1 MVHIPTAHRHKLQT
15 KAEECWFIGYCKT
28 TKAWMFWNDKTRKS
42 IVSRDAEFFEK
53 EIYCGNTDEQQSS
66 TTLEFAEPIEI
77 ETTILVIF

>member
-1 MVHIPTAHRHKLQT
+1 
-15 KAEECWFIGYCKT
+15 
-28 TKAWMFWNDKTRKS
+28 MFWNDKTRKT

-77 ETTILVIF
+77 VTTILVICLLI